1 MANAFKLPYLPEL
14 AGTFLL
20 PLVIV
25 LLCLPLRDWISP
37 TDVAML
43 QLLWVAWQAQQYGWR
58 WASLTTLVS
67 VLILNWC
74 FVPPY
79 YTFDVHDASFLISF
93 VVMVLLGLLISL
105 LSDRSKQQVKR
116 LRYAMS
122 QTRGMYMLA
131 KGLGQRQDWQKQ
143 CGYTAKLLSRRLGT
157 AVQVVLGPE
166 PKAVVSHAVLA
177 VGNPAAAWIVVP
189 SSFLSSHPTLL
200 HTAQSLL
207 AQSYA
212 RLELS
217 EKAQQDRVT
226 AQLEQQKAML
236 LRSLSHDLRTP
247 LATIMGA
254 SSMLADP
261 ELLLSTE
268 QRQQQAQNIYQQS
281 QILNQH
287 FEKVLELSKAQLTTH
302 QIQHSDFS
310 SDDLVAGALA
320 RRGDQ
325 VAELSAYLQCS
336 TSAPLKGDLEL
347 LEIALA
353 NMLENALRHGV
364 APFELSMGQTGS
376 HCFVR
381 LSNGIKSAAPTVR
394 DKGHG
399 LGLNICQA
407 VAALHQGKFEL
418 LTQSEPEPK
427 LGKVTAALEW
437 PL

>member
-1 MANAFKLPYLPEL
+1 MAKLWTLRYVQEL

-20 PLVIV
+20 PLVII

-67 VLILNWC
+67 VLVLNWC

-143 CGYTAKLLSRRLGT
+143 CAYTAKLLSRRLG
-157 AVQVVLGPE
+157 ASVQLVAGPQPQVTTE
-166 PKAVVSHAVLA
+166 QALLA
-177 VGNPAAAWIVVP
+177 VGSPAVAWIVVP
-189 SSFLSSHPTLL
+189 ECFLSSHPTLL

-217 EKAQQDRVT
+217 EKAQQDRVK

-261 ELLLSTE
+261 QLQLSTE
-268 QRQQQAQNIYQQS
+268 QRQQQAHNIYQQS

-287 FEKVLELSKAQLTTH
+287 FEKVLELSKAQLSTH
-302 QIQHSDFS
+302 RIQHCDFS

-325 VAELSAYLQCS
+325 AAELSTYLMCNAA
-336 TSAPLKGDLEL
+336 TPLKGDLEL

-353 NMLENALRHGV
+353 NMLENALRYGA
-364 APFELSMGQTGS
+364 APFELTIGQTAS

-381 LSNGIKSAAPTVR
+381 LSNGLKSVAPAAR

-418 LTQSEPEPK
+418 HTDSASE
-427 LGKVTAALEW
+427 KVTAVLEW
-437 PL
+437 PLC

>member
-1 MANAFKLPYLPEL
+1 MAKVLKLPYLPEL
-14 AGTFLL
+14 AGTLLL

-43 QLLWVAWQAQQYGWR
+43 QLLWVAWQAQHYGWR
-58 WASLTTLVS
+58 WASGTTLVS
-67 VLILNWC
+67 VLLLNWC

-79 YTFDVHDASFLISF
+79 YTFDVHDASFFISF

-105 LSDRSKQQVKR
+105 LSDHLKQQVKR

-131 KGLGQRQDWQKQ
+131 KGLGQRPDWQQQ
-143 CGYTAKLLSRRLGT
+143 CNYTAKLLSRRLGC
-157 AVQVVLGPE
+157 AVQVIQGEQP
-166 PKAVVSHAVLA
+166 PQSTNAVLA
-177 VGNPAAAWIVVP
+177 VGTPARAWIVVP
-189 SSFLSSHPTLL
+189 DACLTSHPTLL

-217 EKAQQDRVT
+217 KKAQQDRVT

-261 ELLLSTE
+261 ELPLSTE

-302 QIQHSDFS
+302 QIQHSAFS

-320 RRGDQ
+320 RRGEQ
-325 VAELSAYLQCS
+325 AAELSANLQCS
-336 TSAPLKGDLEL
+336 PSAPLKGDLEL

-353 NMLENALRHGV
+353 NMLENALRHGA
-364 APFELSMGQTGS
+364 APFELTMGQHASGYFIKLT
-376 HCFVR
+376 
-381 LSNGIKSAAPTVR
+381 NGIKSAVPAAR

-399 LGLNICQA
+399 LGLNICQV

-418 LTQSEPEPK
+418 HTDLAAGT
-427 LGKVTAALEW
+427 VTAALEW
-437 PL
+437 TL

>member
-1 MANAFKLPYLPEL
+1 MAKLWTLRYVQEL

-20 PLVIV
+20 PLVII

-67 VLILNWC
+67 VLVLNWC

-143 CGYTAKLLSRRLGT
+143 CAYTAKLLSRRLGT
-157 AVQVVLGPE
+157 SVQLVAGQQPQVTTEQAL
-166 PKAVVSHAVLA
+166 LA
-177 VGNPAAAWIVVP
+177 VGSPAVAWIVVP
-189 SSFLSSHPTLL
+189 ECFLSSHPTLL

-217 EKAQQDRVT
+217 EKAQQDRVK

-261 ELLLSTE
+261 QLQLSTE

-287 FEKVLELSKAQLTTH
+287 FEKVLELSKAQLSTH
-302 QIQHSDFS
+302 RIQHCDFS

-325 VAELSAYLQCS
+325 AAELSTYLMCNAA
-336 TSAPLKGDLEL
+336 TPLKGDLEL

-353 NMLENALRHGV
+353 NMLENALRYGA
-364 APFELSMGQTGS
+364 APFELTIGQTAS

-381 LSNGIKSAAPTVR
+381 LSNGLKSVAPAAR

-418 LTQSEPEPK
+418 HTDSTSE
-427 LGKVTAALEW
+427 KVTAVLEW
-437 PL
+437 PLC

>member
-1 MANAFKLPYLPEL
+1 MAKLWTLRYVQEL

-20 PLVIV
+20 PLVII

-67 VLILNWC
+67 VLVLNWC

-143 CGYTAKLLSRRLGT
+143 CAYTAKLLSRRLG
-157 AVQVVLGPE
+157 ASVQLIAGPQPQVTTE
-166 PKAVVSHAVLA
+166 QALLA
-177 VGNPAAAWIVVP
+177 VGSPAVAWIVVP
-189 SSFLSSHPTLL
+189 ECFLSSHPTLL

-217 EKAQQDRVT
+217 EKAQQDRVK

-261 ELLLSTE
+261 QLQLSTE

-287 FEKVLELSKAQLTTH
+287 FEKVLELSKAQLSTH
-302 QIQHSDFS
+302 RIQHCDFS

-325 VAELSAYLQCS
+325 AAELSTYLMCNAA
-336 TSAPLKGDLEL
+336 TPLKGDLEL

-353 NMLENALRHGV
+353 NMLENALRYGA
-364 APFELSMGQTGS
+364 APFELTIGQTAS

-381 LSNGIKSAAPTVR
+381 LSNGLKSVAPAAR

-418 LTQSEPEPK
+418 HTDSTSE
-427 LGKVTAALEW
+427 KVTAVLEW
-437 PL
+437 PLC

>member
-1 MANAFKLPYLPEL
+1 M
-14 AGTFLL
+14 
-20 PLVIV
+20 
-25 LLCLPLRDWISP
+25 D
-37 TDVAML
+37 
-43 QLLWVAWQAQQYGWR
+43 
-58 WASLTTLVS
+58 
-67 VLILNWC
+67 
-74 FVPPY
+74 
-79 YTFDVHDASFLISF
+79 
-93 VVMVLLGLLISL
+93 
-105 LSDRSKQQVKR
+105 
-116 LRYAMS
+116 
-122 QTRGMYMLA
+122 
-131 KGLGQRQDWQKQ
+131 
-143 CGYTAKLLSRRLGT
+143 CGAT
-157 AVQVVLGPE
+157 V
-166 PKAVVSHAVLA
+166 
-177 VGNPAAAWIVVP
+177 
-189 SSFLSSHPTLL
+189 FLSSHPTLL

-212 RLELS
+212 RLNLR
-217 EKAQQDRVT
+217 EKAQQDRVK

-261 ELLLSTE
+261 ELHLSTE

-325 VAELSAYLQCS
+325 AAELSTYLQCS

-353 NMLENALRHGV
+353 NMLENALRHGA
-364 APFELSMGQTGS
+364 APCELSMGQTGS

-381 LSNGIKSAAPTVR
+381 LSNGVKSAAPAAR

-418 LTQSEPEPK
+418 HTQSEP
-427 LGKVTAALEW
+427 GKVTAALEW

>member
-1 MANAFKLPYLPEL
+1 MAKLWTLRYVQEL

-20 PLVIV
+20 PLVII

-67 VLILNWC
+67 VLVLNWC

-143 CGYTAKLLSRRLGT
+143 CAYTAKLLSRRLG
-157 AVQVVLGPE
+157 ASVQLVAGPQPQVTTE
-166 PKAVVSHAVLA
+166 QALLA
-177 VGNPAAAWIVVP
+177 VGSPAVAWIVVP
-189 SSFLSSHPTLL
+189 ECFLSSHPTLL

-217 EKAQQDRVT
+217 EKAQQDRVK

-261 ELLLSTE
+261 QLQLSTE

-287 FEKVLELSKAQLTTH
+287 FEKVLELSKAQLSTH
-302 QIQHSDFS
+302 RIQHCDFS

-325 VAELSAYLQCS
+325 AAELSTYLMCNAA
-336 TSAPLKGDLEL
+336 TPLKGDLEL

-353 NMLENALRHGV
+353 NMLENALRYGA
-364 APFELSMGQTGS
+364 APFELTIGQTAS

-381 LSNGIKSAAPTVR
+381 LSNGLKSVTPAAR

-418 LTQSEPEPK
+418 HTDSTSE
-427 LGKVTAALEW
+427 KVTAVLEW
-437 PL
+437 PLC

>member
-1 MANAFKLPYLPEL
+1 MAKALKLPYLPQL
-14 AGTFLL
+14 AVTILL
-20 PLVIV
+20 PALIV

-43 QLLWVAWQAQQYGWR
+43 QLLGVAWMAQQYGWR
-58 WASLTTLVS
+58 LATIATLVS
-67 VLILNWC
+67 VLLLNWC

-79 YTFDVHDASFLISF
+79 YTFDVHDASFFISF

-105 LSDRSKQQVKR
+105 LSERSKQQVKR

-143 CGYTAKLLSRRLGT
+143 CAYAAKLLSRRLGT
-157 AVQVVLGPE
+157 AVEVIQAQE
-166 PKAVVSHAVLA
+166 PKVVAEHAILA
-177 VGNPAAAWIVVP
+177 VGNPPVAWVVVP

-207 AQSYA
+207 TQSYA

-217 EKAQQDRVT
+217 EKAQQDRVK

-261 ELLLSTE
+261 ELQLGSE

-302 QIQHSDFS
+302 HIQHSDFS

-325 VAELSAYLQCS
+325 AAELSAHLKCSSAVPLQ
-336 TSAPLKGDLEL
+336 GDLEL

-364 APFELSMGQTGS
+364 APFELSLGQSASG
-376 HCFVR
+376 CFIR
-381 LSNGIKSAAPTVR
+381 LSNGIKSALPAAR

-407 VAALHQGKFEL
+407 VAALHQGKFDL
-418 LTQSEPEPK
+418 GIDQASE
-427 LGKVTAALEW
+427 KVTAAMEW

>member
-67 VLILNWC
+67 VLLLNWC

-79 YTFDVHDASFLISF
+79 YTFDVHDASFFISF

-105 LSDRSKQQVKR
+105 LSERSKQQVKR

-143 CGYTAKLLSRRLGT
+143 CAYAAKLLSRRLGI
-157 AVQVVLGPE
+157 AVQVIQAQE
-166 PKAVVSHAVLA
+166 PKAVAEQAILA
-177 VGNPAAAWIVVP
+177 VGNPPVARIVVP

-212 RLELS
+212 QLELS
-217 EKAQQDRVT
+217 EKAQQDRVK

-261 ELLLSTE
+261 ELQLSSE

-302 QIQHSDFS
+302 RIQRSDFS

-325 VAELSAYLQCS
+325 AAELSANLKCS
-336 TSAPLKGDLEL
+336 TAVPLKGDLEL

-353 NMLENALRHGV
+353 NMLENALRYGA
-364 APFELSMGQTGS
+364 APFELSMGQTDS

-381 LSNGIKSAAPTVR
+381 LSNGIKSATPAAR

-418 LTQSEPEPK
+418 QTQS
-427 LGKVTAALEW
+427 GSGTVTAALEW

>member
-1 MANAFKLPYLPEL
+1 MAKLWTLRYVQEL

-20 PLVIV
+20 PLVII

-67 VLILNWC
+67 VLVLNWC

-143 CGYTAKLLSRRLGT
+143 CAYTAKLLSRRLG
-157 AVQVVLGPE
+157 ASVQLVAGPQPQVTTE
-166 PKAVVSHAVLA
+166 QALLA
-177 VGNPAAAWIVVP
+177 VGSPAVAWIVVP
-189 SSFLSSHPTLL
+189 ECFLSSHPTLL

-217 EKAQQDRVT
+217 
-226 AQLEQQKAML
+226 
-236 LRSLSHDLRTP
+236 
-247 LATIMGA
+247 
-254 SSMLADP
+254 
-261 ELLLSTE
+261 
-268 QRQQQAQNIYQQS
+268 
-281 QILNQH
+281 
-287 FEKVLELSKAQLTTH
+287 
-302 QIQHSDFS
+302 
-310 SDDLVAGALA
+310 
-320 RRGDQ
+320 
-325 VAELSAYLQCS
+325 
-336 TSAPLKGDLEL
+336 
-347 LEIALA
+347 
-353 NMLENALRHGV
+353 
-364 APFELSMGQTGS
+364 
-376 HCFVR
+376 
-381 LSNGIKSAAPTVR
+381 
-394 DKGHG
+394 
-399 LGLNICQA
+399 
-407 VAALHQGKFEL
+407 
-418 LTQSEPEPK
+418 
-427 LGKVTAALEW
+427 
-437 PL
+437 

>member
-1 MANAFKLPYLPEL
+1 MTKTFKALYLAEL

-20 PLVIV
+20 PLLIV
-25 LLCLPLRDWISP
+25 LLCLPLRNWISP

-43 QLLWVAWQAQQYGWR
+43 QLLWVAWQAQHYGWR
-58 WASLTTLVS
+58 WAAMTTFVS
-67 VLILNWC
+67 VLLVNWC

-79 YTFDVHDASFLISF
+79 YTFDVHDASFFISF
-93 VVMVLLGLLISL
+93 VVMLLLGLLISL
-105 LSDRSKQQVKR
+105 LSERSRLQLRR
-116 LRYAMS
+116 LRNAMS
-122 QTRGMYMLA
+122 QSRGMYMLA
-131 KGLGQRQDWQKQ
+131 KGLGQRQSWPEQTI
-143 CGYTAKLLSRRLGT
+143 YAAKLLSRRLGT
-157 AVQVVLGPE
+157 ATDIVAVKPEVIAPGFSVLP
-166 PKAVVSHAVLA
+166 
-177 VGNPAAAWIVVP
+177 VGSPPIAW
-189 SSFLSSHPTLL
+189 LQTATDKTSSHFTLL
-200 HTAQSLL
+200 QAAQSLL

-212 RLELS
+212 RLQLT
-217 EKAQQDRVT
+217 EKAQQDRVK

-261 ELLLSTE
+261 ELQLTTE
-268 QRQQQAQNIYQQS
+268 QRQQQALNIYQQS

-302 QIQHSDFS
+302 NIQHSNFS

-325 VAELSAYLQCS
+325 AAELSTYLQCS
-336 TSAPLKGDLEL
+336 ASTPLKGDLEL

-364 APFELSMGQTGS
+364 APFELVMGQTGS
-376 HCFVR
+376 HCFVQ
-381 LSNGIKSAAPTVR
+381 LSNGIKSAAPTAR

-407 VAALHQGKFEL
+407 VAVLHQGKFEL
-418 LTQSEPEPK
+418 HTQSEPE
-427 LGKVTAALEW
+427 KVTAALEW

>member
-1 MANAFKLPYLPEL
+1 MAKALKLPYLPQL
-14 AGTFLL
+14 AVTILL
-20 PLVIV
+20 PALIV

-43 QLLWVAWQAQQYGWR
+43 QLLGVAWMAQQYGWR
-58 WASLTTLVS
+58 LATVATLVS
-67 VLILNWC
+67 VLLLNWC

-79 YTFDVHDASFLISF
+79 YTFDVHDASFFISF

-105 LSDRSKQQVKR
+105 LSERSKQQVKR

-143 CGYTAKLLSRRLGT
+143 CAYAAKLLSRRLGT
-157 AVQVVLGPE
+157 AVEVIQAQE
-166 PKAVVSHAVLA
+166 PKVAAEHAILA
-177 VGNPAAAWIVVP
+177 VGNPPVAWVVVP

-207 AQSYA
+207 TQSYA

-217 EKAQQDRVT
+217 EKAQQDRVK

-261 ELLLSTE
+261 ELQLGSE

-302 QIQHSDFS
+302 HIQHSDFS

-325 VAELSAYLQCS
+325 AAELSAHLKCSSAVPLQ
-336 TSAPLKGDLEL
+336 GDLEL

-353 NMLENALRHGV
+353 NMLENSLRHGV
-364 APFELSMGQTGS
+364 APFELSLGQSASG
-376 HCFVR
+376 CFIR
-381 LSNGIKSAAPTVR
+381 LSNGIKSALPAAR

-407 VAALHQGKFEL
+407 VAALHQGKFDL
-418 LTQSEPEPK
+418 GIDQASE
-427 LGKVTAALEW
+427 KVTAAMEW

>member
-1 MANAFKLPYLPEL
+1 MAKLWTLRYVQEL

-20 PLVIV
+20 PLVII

-67 VLILNWC
+67 VLVLNWC

-143 CGYTAKLLSRRLGT
+143 CAYTAKLLSRRLG
-157 AVQVVLGPE
+157 ASVQLVAGPQPQVTTE
-166 PKAVVSHAVLA
+166 QALLA
-177 VGNPAAAWIVVP
+177 VGSPAVAWIVVP
-189 SSFLSSHPTLL
+189 ECFLSSHPTLL

-217 EKAQQDRVT
+217 EKAQQDRVK

-261 ELLLSTE
+261 QLQLSTE

-287 FEKVLELSKAQLTTH
+287 FEKVLELSKAQLSTH
-302 QIQHSDFS
+302 RIQHCDFS

-325 VAELSAYLQCS
+325 AAELSTYLICNAA
-336 TSAPLKGDLEL
+336 TPLKGDLEL

-353 NMLENALRHGV
+353 NMLENALRYGA
-364 APFELSMGQTGS
+364 APFELTIGQTAS

-381 LSNGIKSAAPTVR
+381 LSNGLKSVAPAAR

-418 LTQSEPEPK
+418 HTDSTSE
-427 LGKVTAALEW
+427 KVTAVLEW
-437 PL
+437 PLC

>member
-1 MANAFKLPYLPEL
+1 MAKALKLPYLSQF
-14 AGTFLL
+14 ARTILL
-20 PLVIV
+20 PALIV

-43 QLLWVAWQAQQYGWR
+43 QLLGVAWLAQQYGWR
-58 WASLTTLVS
+58 LATVATLVS
-67 VLILNWC
+67 VLLLNWC

-79 YTFDVHDASFLISF
+79 YTFDVHDASFFISF

-105 LSDRSKQQVKR
+105 LSERSKQQVKR

-143 CGYTAKLLSRRLGT
+143 CAYAAKLLSRRLG
-157 AVQVVLGPE
+157 AVVQVVRTHE
-166 PKAVVSHAVLA
+166 PKAVAEHAILA
-177 VGNPAAAWIVVP
+177 VGNPPVAWVVVP

-200 HTAQSLL
+200 QTAQSLL
-207 AQSYA
+207 TQSYS

-217 EKAQQDRVT
+217 EKAQQDRVK

-261 ELLLSTE
+261 ELQLTTE

-281 QILNQH
+281 LILNQH
-287 FEKVLELSKAQLTTH
+287 FEKVLELSKAQLTSH
-302 QIQHSDFS
+302 RIQHSDFS

-325 VAELSAYLQCS
+325 AAELSTYLQCS
-336 TSAPLKGDLEL
+336 AAAPLKGDLEL

-353 NMLENALRHGV
+353 NMLENALRYGA
-364 APFELSMGQTGS
+364 APFELTMGQTAS

-381 LSNGIKSAAPTVR
+381 LNNGIKSVAPAAR

-407 VAALHQGKFEL
+407 VAGLHQGKFDL
-418 LTQSEPEPK
+418 IVQHDQPH
-427 LGKVTAALEW
+427 VTALLEW

>member
-1 MANAFKLPYLPEL
+1 MAKAYKPPYLFEL
-14 AGTFLL
+14 SGIFVL
-20 PLVIV
+20 PLLIV
-25 LLCLPLRDWISP
+25 LLCLPLRNWISP

-43 QLLWVAWQAQQYGWR
+43 QLLGVAWLAQQYGWR
-58 WASLTTLVS
+58 LATLATLVS
-67 VLILNWC
+67 VLLLNWC

-79 YTFDVHDASFLISF
+79 YTFDVHDASFFISF

-105 LSDRSKQQVKR
+105 LSERSKQQVKR

-131 KGLGQRQDWQKQ
+131 KGLGQRPDWQQQ
-143 CGYTAKLLSRRLGT
+143 CAYTAKLLSRRLGI
-157 AVQVVLGPE
+157 AVQVVLGHE
-166 PKAVVSHAVLA
+166 PKAVADHAVLA
-177 VGNPAAAWIVVP
+177 VGTPVAAWIVVP
-189 SSFLSSHPTLL
+189 NAFLSSHPTLL

-212 RLELS
+212 RLELT
-217 EKAQQDRVT
+217 EKAQQDRVK

-261 ELLLSTE
+261 ELQLSTE

-325 VAELSAYLQCS
+325 AAELCTYLQCS
-336 TSAPLKGDLEL
+336 NSAPLRGDLEL

-353 NMLENALRHGV
+353 NMLENALRYGS
-364 APFELSMGQTGS
+364 APFELSMGQTDTN
-376 HCFVR
+376 CFVR
-381 LSNGIKSAAPTVR
+381 LSNGVKSFTPAAR

-407 VAALHQGKFEL
+407 VAALHQGSFEL
-418 LTQSEPEPK
+418 RTDKVSQT
-427 LGKVTAALEW
+427 VTAAMVW

>member
-1 MANAFKLPYLPEL
+1 MAKLWTLRYVQEL

-20 PLVIV
+20 PLVII

-67 VLILNWC
+67 VLVLNWC

-143 CGYTAKLLSRRLGT
+143 CAYTAKLLSRRLG
-157 AVQVVLGPE
+157 ASVQLVAGPQPQVTTE
-166 PKAVVSHAVLA
+166 QALLA
-177 VGNPAAAWIVVP
+177 VGSPAVAWIVVP
-189 SSFLSSHPTLL
+189 ECFLSSHPTLL

-217 EKAQQDRVT
+217 EKAQQDRVK

-261 ELLLSTE
+261 QLQLSTE

-287 FEKVLELSKAQLTTH
+287 FEKVLELSKAQRSTH
-302 QIQHSDFS
+302 RIQHCDFS

-325 VAELSAYLQCS
+325 AAELSTYLMCNAA
-336 TSAPLKGDLEL
+336 TPLKGDLEL

-353 NMLENALRHGV
+353 NMLENALRYGA
-364 APFELSMGQTGS
+364 APFELTIGQTAS

-381 LSNGIKSAAPTVR
+381 LSNGLKSVAPAAR

-418 LTQSEPEPK
+418 HTDSTSE
-427 LGKVTAALEW
+427 KVTAVLEW
-437 PL
+437 PLC

>member
-1 MANAFKLPYLPEL
+1 MAKLWTLRYVQEL

-20 PLVIV
+20 PLVII

-67 VLILNWC
+67 VLVLNWC

-122 QTRGMYMLA
+122 QTRGMFMLA

-143 CGYTAKLLSRRLGT
+143 CAYTAKLLSRRLG
-157 AVQVVLGPE
+157 ASVQLVAGPQPQVTTE
-166 PKAVVSHAVLA
+166 QALLA
-177 VGNPAAAWIVVP
+177 VGAPAVAWIVVP
-189 SSFLSSHPTLL
+189 ECFLSSHPTLL

-217 EKAQQDRVT
+217 EKAQQDRVK

-261 ELLLSTE
+261 QLQLSTE

-287 FEKVLELSKAQLTTH
+287 FEKVLELSKAQLSTH
-302 QIQHSDFS
+302 RIQHCDFS

-325 VAELSAYLQCS
+325 ATELSTYLMCNAA
-336 TSAPLKGDLEL
+336 TPLKGDLEL

-353 NMLENALRHGV
+353 NMLENALRYGA
-364 APFELSMGQTGS
+364 APFELTIGQTAS

-381 LSNGIKSAAPTVR
+381 LSNGLKSVAPAAR

-418 LTQSEPEPK
+418 HTDSTSE
-427 LGKVTAALEW
+427 KVTAVLEW
-437 PL
+437 PLC

>member
-1 MANAFKLPYLPEL
+1 MMKDPKLRYLPEL
-14 AGTFLL
+14 AGTFVL

-43 QLLWVAWQAQQYGWR
+43 QLLWVAWQAQQYGWQ

-67 VLILNWC
+67 VLLLNWC

-79 YTFDVHDASFLISF
+79 YTFDVHDASFFISF
-93 VVMVLLGLLISL
+93 VVMTLLGLLISL
-105 LSDRSKQQVKR
+105 LSERSKQQLKR
-116 LRYAMS
+116 LRSTMS

-131 KGLGQRQDWQKQ
+131 RGLGQRSDWQRQ
-143 CGYTAKLLSRRLGT
+143 CSYAAKLLSRRLGT
-157 AVQVVLGPE
+157 AV
-166 PKAVVSHAVLA
+166 AVVQGEQPPQTTTSVLA
-177 VGNPAAAWIVVP
+177 VGTPAIAWIVAP
-189 SSFLSSHPTLL
+189 DDSLSSHPTLL

-217 EKAQQDRVT
+217 EKAQQDRVA

-261 ELLLSTE
+261 ELPLTTE

-287 FEKVLELSKAQLTTH
+287 FEKVLELSKAQLITH
-302 QIQHSDFS
+302 QIQQSDFS

-325 VAELSAYLQCS
+325 ATELSACLICS
-336 TSAPLKGDLEL
+336 PCAPLKGDLEL

-353 NMLENALRHGV
+353 NMLENALRHGS
-364 APFELSMGQTGS
+364 APFELSLGQSTSGY
-376 HCFVR
+376 FIK
-381 LSNGIKSAAPTVR
+381 LSNGIKSVVPAAR

-399 LGLNICQA
+399 LGLNICQV
-407 VAALHQGKFEL
+407 VAALHLGRSDL
-418 LTQSEPEPK
+418 RTDPAS
-427 LGKVTAALEW
+427 GKVTAALEW
-437 PL
+437 P

>member
-1 MANAFKLPYLPEL
+1 MAKALKLPYLPQL
-14 AGTFLL
+14 AVTILL
-20 PLVIV
+20 PALIV

-43 QLLWVAWQAQQYGWR
+43 QLLGVAWMAQQYGWR
-58 WASLTTLVS
+58 LATVATLVS
-67 VLILNWC
+67 VLLLNWC

-79 YTFDVHDASFLISF
+79 YTFDVHDASFFISF

-105 LSDRSKQQVKR
+105 LSERSKQQVKR

-143 CGYTAKLLSRRLGT
+143 CAYAAKLLSRRLGT
-157 AVQVVLGPE
+157 AVEVIQAQE
-166 PKAVVSHAVLA
+166 PKVVAEHAILA
-177 VGNPAAAWIVVP
+177 VGNPPVAWVVVP

-207 AQSYA
+207 TQSY
-212 RLELS
+212 
-217 EKAQQDRVT
+217 AQQDRVK

-261 ELLLSTE
+261 ELQLGSE

-302 QIQHSDFS
+302 YIQHSDFS

-325 VAELSAYLQCS
+325 AAELSAHLKCSSAVPLQ
-336 TSAPLKGDLEL
+336 GDLEL

-353 NMLENALRHGV
+353 NMLENSLRHGV
-364 APFELSMGQTGS
+364 APFELSLGQSASG
-376 HCFVR
+376 CFIR
-381 LSNGIKSAAPTVR
+381 LSNGIKSALPAAR

-407 VAALHQGKFEL
+407 VAALHQGKFDL
-418 LTQSEPEPK
+418 GIAQASE
-427 LGKVTAALEW
+427 KVTAAMEW

>member
-1 MANAFKLPYLPEL
+1 MAKLWTLRYVQEL

-20 PLVIV
+20 PLVII

-67 VLILNWC
+67 VLVLNWC

-143 CGYTAKLLSRRLGT
+143 CAYTAKLLSRRLG
-157 AVQVVLGPE
+157 ASVQLVAGPQPQVTTE
-166 PKAVVSHAVLA
+166 QALLA
-177 VGNPAAAWIVVP
+177 VGSPAVAWIVVP
-189 SSFLSSHPTLL
+189 ECFLSSHPTLL

-217 EKAQQDRVT
+217 EKAQQDRVK

-261 ELLLSTE
+261 QLQLSTE

-287 FEKVLELSKAQLTTH
+287 FEKVLELSKAQLSTH
-302 QIQHSDFS
+302 RIQHCDFS

-325 VAELSAYLQCS
+325 AAELSTYLMCNAA
-336 TSAPLKGDLEL
+336 TPLKGDLEL

-353 NMLENALRHGV
+353 NILENALRYGA
-364 APFELSMGQTGS
+364 APFELTIGQTAS

-381 LSNGIKSAAPTVR
+381 LSNGLKSVAPAAR

-418 LTQSEPEPK
+418 HTDSTSE
-427 LGKVTAALEW
+427 KVTAVLEW
-437 PL
+437 PLC

>member
-1 MANAFKLPYLPEL
+1 MAKPLRVSFSYLPEL
-14 AGTFLL
+14 AGTLL
-20 PLVIV
+20 APLLIV

-43 QLLWVAWQAQQYGWR
+43 QLLWVAWQAQHYGWR

-79 YTFDVHDASFLISF
+79 YTFDVHDASFFISF
-93 VVMVLLGLLISL
+93 VVMVVLGLLISL
-105 LSDRSKQQVKR
+105 LSDQSKQQLKR

-131 KGLGQRQDWQKQ
+131 KGLGQRQNWSQQ
-143 CGYTAKLLSRRLGT
+143 CAYAAKLLSRRLGAT
-157 AVQVVLGPE
+157 VQVVQEQE
-166 PKAVVSHAVLA
+166 PTAVAEQAILA
-177 VGNPAAAWIVVP
+177 VGSPASAWILVP
-189 SSFLSSHPTLL
+189 PCFLSSHATLL

-212 RLELS
+212 QLELR

-261 ELLLSTE
+261 ELQLSTA

-287 FEKVLELSKAQLTTH
+287 FEKVLELSKAQLTGH
-302 QIQHSDFS
+302 QIQLTDFS

-320 RRGDQ
+320 RRGEKATELTASLHCSA
-325 VAELSAYLQCS
+325 AESLS
-336 TSAPLKGDLEL
+336 GDLEL

-353 NMLENALRHGV
+353 NMLENALYHGA
-364 APFELSMGQTGS
+364 APFELQMGHKGS
-376 HCFVR
+376 AFYIR
-381 LSNGIKSAAPTVR
+381 LTNAVNDQAPSNR

-399 LGLNICQA
+399 LGINICRA
-407 VAALHQGKFEL
+407 VAGLHQGSFEL
-418 LTQSEPEPK
+418 QSSPQ
-427 LGKVTAALEW
+427 LQQITAVLEW
-437 PL
+437 PR

>member
-1 MANAFKLPYLPEL
+1 MAKLWTLRYVQEL

-20 PLVIV
+20 PLVII

-67 VLILNWC
+67 VLVLNWC

-143 CGYTAKLLSRRLGT
+143 CAYTAKLLSRRLG
-157 AVQVVLGPE
+157 ASVQLVAGPQPQVTNE
-166 PKAVVSHAVLA
+166 QALLA
-177 VGNPAAAWIVVP
+177 VGAPAVAWIVVP
-189 SSFLSSHPTLL
+189 ECFLSSHPTLL

-217 EKAQQDRVT
+217 EKAQQDRVK

-261 ELLLSTE
+261 QLQLSTE

-287 FEKVLELSKAQLTTH
+287 FEKVLELSKAQLSTH
-302 QIQHSDFS
+302 RIQHCDFS

-325 VAELSAYLQCS
+325 AAELSTYLMCNAA
-336 TSAPLKGDLEL
+336 TPLKGDLEL

-353 NMLENALRHGV
+353 NMLENALRYGA
-364 APFELSMGQTGS
+364 APFELTIGQTAS

-381 LSNGIKSAAPTVR
+381 LSNGLKSVAPAAR
-394 DKGHG
+394 DKGYG

-418 LTQSEPEPK
+418 HTDSTSE
-427 LGKVTAALEW
+427 KVTAVLEW
-437 PL
+437 PLC

>member
-1 MANAFKLPYLPEL
+1 MAKLWTLRYVQEL

-20 PLVIV
+20 PLVII

-67 VLILNWC
+67 VLVLNWC

-143 CGYTAKLLSRRLGT
+143 CAYTAKLLSRRLG
-157 AVQVVLGPE
+157 ASVQLVAGPQPQVTTE
-166 PKAVVSHAVLA
+166 QALLA
-177 VGNPAAAWIVVP
+177 VGSPAVAWIVVP
-189 SSFLSSHPTLL
+189 ECFLSSHPTLL

-217 EKAQQDRVT
+217 EKAQQDRVK

-261 ELLLSTE
+261 QLQLSTE

-287 FEKVLELSKAQLTTH
+287 FEKVLELSKAQLSTH
-302 QIQHSDFS
+302 RIQHCDFS

-325 VAELSAYLQCS
+325 AAELSTYLMCNAA
-336 TSAPLKGDLEL
+336 TPLKGDLEL

-353 NMLENALRHGV
+353 NMLENALRYGA
-364 APFELSMGQTGS
+364 APFELTIGQTAS

-381 LSNGIKSAAPTVR
+381 LSNGLKSVAPAAR

-418 LTQSEPEPK
+418 HTDSTSE
-427 LGKVTAALEW
+427 KVTAVLEW
-437 PL
+437 PLC

>member
-1 MANAFKLPYLPEL
+1 MAKAFKQHYLPEL

-58 WASLTTLVS
+58 WATFTTLVS
-67 VLILNWC
+67 VLMLNWC

-131 KGLGQRQDWQKQ
+131 KGLGQRPDWQKQ
-143 CGYTAKLLSRRLGT
+143 CAYTTKLLSRRLGAT
-157 AVQVVLGPE
+157 VEVIQGQAPE
-166 PKAVVSHAVLA
+166 ARDGYALLA
-177 VGNPAAAWIVVP
+177 VGTPAAAWIRVP
-189 SSFLSSHPTLL
+189 GSFLSSHPTLL

-212 RLELS
+212 RLELT

-261 ELLLSTE
+261 ELQLNTE

-302 QIQHSDFS
+302 QIQHCDFS

-325 VAELSAYLQCS
+325 ALELSTYLQCS
-336 TSAPLKGDLEL
+336 PSAPLRGDLEL

-353 NMLENALRHGV
+353 NMLENALRYG
-364 APFELSMGQTGS
+364 APPFDLQMGQTG
-376 HCFVR
+376 CGCYVR
-381 LSNGIKSAAPTVR
+381 LSNGSKSAVPAVR

-407 VAALHQGKFEL
+407 VAALHQGTFEL
-418 LTQSEPEPK
+418 QMQAEQE
-427 LGKVTAALEW
+427 KVTAALEW

>member
-1 MANAFKLPYLPEL
+1 MAKLWTLRYVQEL

-20 PLVIV
+20 PLVII

-67 VLILNWC
+67 VLVLNWC

-105 LSDRSKQQVKR
+105 LSERSKQQVKR

-143 CGYTAKLLSRRLGT
+143 CAYTAKLLSRRLG
-157 AVQVVLGPE
+157 ASVQLVAGQQPQ
-166 PKAVVSHAVLA
+166 VSTEQALLA
-177 VGNPAAAWIVVP
+177 VGSPAVAWIVVP
-189 SSFLSSHPTLL
+189 ECFLSSHPTLL

-217 EKAQQDRVT
+217 EKAQQDRVK

-261 ELLLSTE
+261 QLQLSTE

-287 FEKVLELSKAQLTTH
+287 FEKVLELSKAQLSTH
-302 QIQHSDFS
+302 RIQHCDFS
-310 SDDLVAGALA
+310 SDDLVAGALP

-325 VAELSAYLQCS
+325 AAELSTYLICNAA
-336 TSAPLKGDLEL
+336 TPLKGDLEL

-353 NMLENALRHGV
+353 NMLENALRYGA
-364 APFELSMGQTGS
+364 APFELTIGQTAS

-381 LSNGIKSAAPTVR
+381 LSNGLKSVAPAAR

-399 LGLNICQA
+399 LGLNICKA

-418 LTQSEPEPK
+418 HTDSTSE
-427 LGKVTAALEW
+427 KVTAVLEW
-437 PL
+437 PLC

>member
-1 MANAFKLPYLPEL
+1 MAKVLKLRYWPEL

-20 PLVIV
+20 PLLIV

-79 YTFDVHDASFLISF
+79 YTFDVHDASFFISF
-93 VVMVLLGLLISL
+93 LVMVLLGLLISL
-105 LSDRSKQQVKR
+105 LSDRSKQQLKR

-143 CGYTAKLLSRRLGT
+143 CAYTAKLLSRRLGT
-157 AVQVVLGPE
+157 SVQVILAQQ
-166 PKAVVSHAVLA
+166 PKATASHAVLA
-177 VGNPAAAWIVVP
+177 VGTPAAAWIVVP
-189 SSFLSSHPTLL
+189 GSFLSSHSTLL

-217 EKAQQDRVT
+217 EKAQQDRVK

-261 ELLLSTE
+261 ELQLSTE

-325 VAELSAYLQCS
+325 AAELSTYLQCS
-336 TSAPLKGDLEL
+336 PAVPLQGDLEL

-353 NMLENALRHGV
+353 NMLENALRYGA
-364 APFELSMGQTGS
+364 APFELTMGQTAS

-381 LSNGIKSAAPTVR
+381 LNNGIKSVAPTAR

-407 VAALHQGKFEL
+407 VAGLHQGKFDL
-418 LTQSEPEPK
+418 IVQHDK
-427 LGKVTAALEW
+427 QHVTALLEW

>member
-25 LLCLPLRDWISP
+25 LLCLPLRNWISP

-43 QLLWVAWQAQQYGWR
+43 QLLGVAWLAQQYGWR
-58 WASLTTLVS
+58 WATLTTLVS
-67 VLILNWC
+67 VLMLNWC

-79 YTFDVHDASFLISF
+79 YTFDVHDASFFISF

-131 KGLGQRQDWQKQ
+131 KGLGQRLDWQTQ
-143 CGYTAKLLSRRLGT
+143 CSYTAKLLSRRLGT
-157 AVQVVLGPE
+157 SVQVVQAQE
-166 PKAVVSHAVLA
+166 PKAVADHAMLA
-177 VGNPAAAWIVVP
+177 VGNPVAAWIVVP
-189 SSFLSSHPTLL
+189 HSFLSSHPTLL

-207 AQSYA
+207 TQSYA
-212 RLELS
+212 RLKLT
-217 EKAQQDRVT
+217 EKAQQERVK

-261 ELLLSTE
+261 ELQLTTE

-325 VAELSAYLQCS
+325 AAELSTSLQCS
-336 TSAPLKGDLEL
+336 ASAPLKGDLEL

-353 NMLENALRHGV
+353 NMLENALRHGA
-364 APFELSMGQTGS
+364 APFELSMSQTGS

-381 LSNGIKSAAPTVR
+381 LSNAVKSAAPAAR

-418 LTQSEPEPK
+418 HTQSEPE
-427 LGKVTAALEW
+427 KVTAALEW

>member
-1 MANAFKLPYLPEL
+1 MAKVLKLPYWPEL

-20 PLVIV
+20 PLLIV

-58 WASLTTLVS
+58 WATLTTLVS

-93 VVMVLLGLLISL
+93 VVMVLLGLLISF

-131 KGLGQRQDWQKQ
+131 KGLGQRPDWQKQ
-143 CGYTAKLLSRRLGT
+143 CAYTAKLLSRRLGT
-157 AVQVVLGPE
+157 DVQVVLGQE
-166 PKAVVSHAVLA
+166 PKAVANHAVLA
-177 VGNPAAAWIVVP
+177 VGTPAAAWILV
-189 SSFLSSHPTLL
+189 SQSFLSSHPTFL

-207 AQSYA
+207 TQSYA

-261 ELLLSTE
+261 ELQLSTE

-325 VAELSAYLQCS
+325 AAELSTYLQCS
-336 TSAPLKGDLEL
+336 AAAPLKGDLEL

-353 NMLENALRHGV
+353 NMLENALRHG
-364 APFELSMGQTGS
+364 ATPFELSMSQS
-376 HCFVR
+376 ASRCFIR
-381 LSNGIKSAAPTVR
+381 LSNGMRSATPTAR

-407 VAALHQGKFEL
+407 VAGLHQGKFEL
-418 LTQSEPEPK
+418 VIQHDK
-427 LGKVTAALEW
+427 QHVTALLEW
-437 PL
+437 PQ

>member
-1 MANAFKLPYLPEL
+1 MAKLWTLRYVQEL

-20 PLVIV
+20 PLVII

-67 VLILNWC
+67 VLVLNWC

-143 CGYTAKLLSRRLGT
+143 CAYTAKLLSRRLG
-157 AVQVVLGPE
+157 ASVQLVAGQQPQVTTEQAL
-166 PKAVVSHAVLA
+166 LA
-177 VGNPAAAWIVVP
+177 VGSPAVAWIVVP
-189 SSFLSSHPTLL
+189 ECFLSSHPTLL

-217 EKAQQDRVT
+217 EKAQQDRVK

-261 ELLLSTE
+261 QLQLSTE

-287 FEKVLELSKAQLTTH
+287 FEKVLELSKAQLSTH
-302 QIQHSDFS
+302 RIQHCDFS

-325 VAELSAYLQCS
+325 AAELSTYLICNAA
-336 TSAPLKGDLEL
+336 TPLKGDLEL

-353 NMLENALRHGV
+353 NMLENALRYGA
-364 APFELSMGQTGS
+364 APFELTIGQTAS

-381 LSNGIKSAAPTVR
+381 LSNGFKSVAPAAR

-418 LTQSEPEPK
+418 HTDSTSE
-427 LGKVTAALEW
+427 KVTAVLEW
-437 PL
+437 PLC

>member
-1 MANAFKLPYLPEL
+1 MAKAFKIPYLPEL

-20 PLVIV
+20 PLVII
-25 LLCLPLRDWISP
+25 LLCLPLREWISP

-67 VLILNWC
+67 VLLLNWC

-79 YTFDVHDASFLISF
+79 YTFDVHDASFFISF

-105 LSDRSKQQVKR
+105 LSERSKQQVKR

-143 CGYTAKLLSRRLGT
+143 CDYTAKLLSRRLGT
-157 AVQVVLGPE
+157 AVQVDQGEQPTLN
-166 PKAVVSHAVLA
+166 ANHDVLA
-177 VGNPAAAWIVVP
+177 VGTPAKAWIVVP
-189 SSFLSSHPTLL
+189 DSFLSSHPTLL

-217 EKAQQDRVT
+217 EKAQQDRMK
-226 AQLEQQKAML
+226 AQLEQQKTML

-261 ELLLSTE
+261 ELPLSTE

-302 QIQHSDFS
+302 HIQHSDFS

-325 VAELSAYLQCS
+325 AAALSANLKCS
-336 TSAPLKGDLEL
+336 AAVPLKGDLEL

-353 NMLENALRHGV
+353 NMLENALRHGA
-364 APFELSMGQTGS
+364 APFELHMGHS
-376 HCFVR
+376 VDCCFIQ
-381 LSNGIKSAAPTVR
+381 LSNGIKSAAPTAR

-418 LTQSEPEPK
+418 DTKFDQH
-427 LGKVTAALEW
+427 KVKALLEW

>member
-1 MANAFKLPYLPEL
+1 MAKLWTLRYVQEL

-20 PLVIV
+20 PLVII

-67 VLILNWC
+67 VLVLNWC

-122 QTRGMYMLA
+122 QTRGMFMLA

-143 CGYTAKLLSRRLGT
+143 CAYTAKLLSRRLG
-157 AVQVVLGPE
+157 ASVQLVAGPQPQVTTE
-166 PKAVVSHAVLA
+166 QALLA
-177 VGNPAAAWIVVP
+177 VGSPAVAWIVVP
-189 SSFLSSHPTLL
+189 ECFLSSHPTLL

-217 EKAQQDRVT
+217 EKAQQDRVK

-261 ELLLSTE
+261 QLQLSTE

-287 FEKVLELSKAQLTTH
+287 FEKVLELSKAQLSTH
-302 QIQHSDFS
+302 RIQHCDFS

-325 VAELSAYLQCS
+325 AAELSTYLMCNAA
-336 TSAPLKGDLEL
+336 TPLKGDLEL

-353 NMLENALRHGV
+353 NMLENALRYGA
-364 APFELSMGQTGS
+364 APFELTIGQTAS

-381 LSNGIKSAAPTVR
+381 LSNGLKSVAPAAR

-418 LTQSEPEPK
+418 HTDSTSE
-427 LGKVTAALEW
+427 KVTAVLEW
-437 PL
+437 PLC